1 MSERRF
7 VLIHNHWAI
16 LMRCL
21 GWGVFCLLLTACEA
35 PQPVDIV
42 IGLDT
47 SASFAH
53 FQPEALQTI
62 KTLSQRLDPHLD
74 RLSLLRMDR
83 RGIRLLREGPA
94 PGFEG
99 IEAVLKDYGNVA
111 DEKLKGTPYRAL
123 LERVLQHL
131 PPAEHKPERSSVC
144 LILGDLANENS
155 AVLSADF
162 LTGWAKQ
169 LPPQTQVAFVG
180 ISPRFEA
187 QLTPLRQVLYDR
199 LIVVSAAEERASQTG
214 LKQLLYKIQR

>member
-1 MSERRF
+1 
-7 VLIHNHWAI
+7 
-16 LMRCL
+16 MRCL
-21 GWGVFCLLLTACEA
+21 SWGVLCLLMVACQA
-35 PQPVDIV
+35 PQPVDVV

-53 FQPEALQTI
+53 FQPEALQGI
-62 KTLSQRLDPHLD
+62 KSLSQRLDPHLD

-123 LERVLQHL
+123 LERMLQQL
-131 PPAEHKPERSSVC
+131 PTADQTSAKTSVC
-144 LILGDLANENS
+144 LILGDLANENE
-155 AVLSADF
+155 AVLSAAF
-162 LTGWAKQ
+162 LKGWAKQ

-187 QLTPLRQVLYDR
+187 QLMPLRQVLYDR
-199 LIVVSAAEERASQTG
+199 LIVVSAAEERAGQTG